1 MPDTYLRSKQVLS
14 LELQEE
20 CLRHIRDTGELDY
33 DLSLLPVMEGSDDE
47 RTRPR
52 SSNKRKVEAE
62 VKEYSPGDEYE
73 VSVLTTNRLHEAK
86 ESYGRPSSQGAQ
98 VEEAASVHSSSSQ
111 SSEEDSSSDGESM
124 DLSVPAVEEFTDSPL
139 RVILC
144 NTVSHK
150 YHATDEEV
158 PTMSACHRA
167 KANLIVKPFD
177 EFAKWASS
185 RESSCCELCFPAPL
199 DIIFDACPHICG
211 RQLPGG
217 LCGSRCREVHN
228 SYLVDHDCGRHEL
241 PEEKFD
247 RQAKRRK
254 AATATAVD
262 ELHEFVAQEA
272 KRVV

>member
-1 MPDTYLRSKQVLS
+1 MMRELVQEAQTKGKLRLKSKSIV
-14 LELQEE
+14 QE
-20 CLRHIRDTGELDY
+20 
-33 DLSLLPVMEGSDDE
+33 M
-47 RTRPR
+47 
-52 SSNKRKVEAE
+52 SSKFE
-62 VKEYSPGDEYE
+62 VA
-73 VSVLTTNRLHEAK
+73 VLTTNRLHEAK

-177 EFAKWASS
+177 EFANWASS

-228 SYLVDHDCGRHEL
+228 SYLVEHDCGRHEL